1 MSKNIINIAMVNY
14 NLEYF
19 ITIQSDCFSW
29 EDIEVKR
36 KWTLW
41 KIQQRRGSKHKGMKK
56 KIDFICSIKT
66 VNLL

>member
-36 KWTLW
+36 K
-41 KIQQRRGSKHKGMKK
+41 
-56 KIDFICSIKT
+56 
-66 VNLL
+66 